1 MPLYRSLCN
10 APIPLGRF
18 FCWFG
23 VSALIVMAGV
33 QATHAQSTRPTAQK
47 ERDSML
53 LRHRI
58 EMGAQVDFS
67 RDARAP
73 FGAGLRVGYQY
84 RMLAQ
89 IHLGAWVHW
98 AYHGVAQEARA
109 ALGLHLLLDLLPIMP
124 FLQLS
129 FGLQTRL
136 TPIGLFFTPDVHAA
150 LGVEIPISTR
160 WRLGAAFHFY
170 LPTSPES
177 FPTTQSLLLHA
188 AWVW

>member
-1 MPLYRSLCN
+1 MPLHRSLCN
-10 APIPLGRF
+10 TPILLGRF
-18 FCWFG
+18 FCWVG
-23 VSALIVMAGV
+23 VLALIVVVGE
-33 QATHAQSTRPTAQK
+33 QTTHAQSTRPTAQK
-47 ERDSML
+47 ERDPML

-58 EMGAQVDFS
+58 EMGTQVDFS

-98 AYHGVAQEARA
+98 TYHGVAHEARA

-129 FGLQTRL
+129 FGLQTRVTL
-136 TPIGLFFTPDVHAA
+136 IGVFFTPDVHAA
-150 LGVEIPISTR
+150 LGVEIPISAR

-170 LPTSPES
+170 LPTTPES

-188 AWVW
+188 TWVW